1 MRSRVLRICVMAS
14 MAAVVALGIA
24 QIEAKKPQP
33 PVCPM
38 PGIDCVCADI
48 YMPVICSEG
57 KPNSPDCQYSNMCFA
72 LCAGWSV
79 EQCAFTIPYP
89 PPVPM

>member
-1 MRSRVLRICVMAS
+1 MALLV
-14 MAAVVALGIA
+14 AVVGLGVA
-24 QIEAKKPQP
+24 QIQAKKPPKP
-33 PVCPM
+33 PACPTPA
-38 PGIDCVCADI
+38 PGCFCTTE

-57 KPNSPDCQYSNMCFA
+57 KKNSPDCEYSNMCFA

-79 EQCAFTIPYP
+79 EQCAFLMPYP